1 MCRTVLTI
9 TNLRKRYGGQTVLD
23 GANWFVPDGA
33 RVGLV
38 GANGSGKSTLLR
50 LIAGEGE
57 PDDGSI
63 VVPRDCTAG
72 YLPQEVFGIGGRT
85 VIEHALEAFAEIRTL
100 EAECRRVEHELAEV
114 PVDAPRHDALMA
126 QYTQLRSEWD
136 ARGTYDMESQAEQVL
151 AGLGFR
157 STDLHR
163 DCSEFSG
170 GWQMRLALARLLLR
184 RPHLLLLDEPT
195 NHLDIEART
204 WLEEFLSEYPHSVIV
219 VAHDRYFLDV
229 VVHQISELIHGTIT
243 DFQTNY
249 SRYLVEREE
258 RLQRQAEAYR
268 LQQEEIER
276 LQAFISRFRYQ
287 ASKAA
292 LVQSRIKQL
301 EKIERLKPPEGYR
314 AVHFRFPQPPRS
326 GRAVLQLRG
335 ASKQYGDLQVYR
347 DLDLT
352 IERGRKVALVGPNGA
367 GKSTLVKL
375 LAGVEPLS
383 AGERTVGHNVTL
395 GYFAQDQTQALD
407 PTRTVLD
414 EITRAAPF
422 DLVPQVRHIL
432 GAFLFS
438 GDAVNKRIS
447 VLSGGERN
455 RLALAKLLLHPANC
469 LLLDEPTNHLDIH
482 AKEVLL
488 DALLGFQG
496 TLILVAHDRYILD
509 RLPEEVIEVGAGTA
523 VRYLGNYEEYLRKRA
538 EAEALPTATPN
549 PRAPAAREPAPREPA
564 TRLRSDEPPAAAQ
577 RRERDAERQRQR
589 KAARQ
594 AQQIAAIEAAI
605 ADKEAELSSLTELIN
620 RPDFHQHHADPHDL
634 FSQYAHLRKEIDSL
648 YGQLEEVESAPS
660 AAASYA
666 LQRLDGSGR
675 AE

>member
-1 MCRTVLTI
+1 VLTI
-9 TNLRKRYGGQTVLD
+9 TSLRKRYGSQVVLD
-23 GANWFVPDGA
+23 GLNWFVPEGA

-50 LIAGEGE
+50 VVAGEVE
-57 PDDGSI
+57 PDDGI
-63 VVPRDCTAG
+63 VAVPKDCTVG
-72 YLPQEVFGIGGRT
+72 YLPQEVFGLSGRT
-85 VIEHALEAFAEIRTL
+85 VLEQALTAFAEVRAL

-114 PVDAPRHDALMA
+114 PVDDPRHDELMA
-126 QYTQLRSEWD
+126 TYTHLRSEWD
-136 ARGTYDMESQAEQVL
+136 THGSYDMEAQAERVL

-157 STDLHR
+157 TSDLQR

-170 GWQMRLALARLLLR
+170 GWQMRLALATLLLR
-184 RPHLLLLDEPT
+184 RPQLLLLDEPT

-204 WLEEFLSEYPHSVIV
+204 WLEEFLADYPHTVIV

-229 VVHQISELIHGTIT
+229 VVQQISEVTHGSIT
-243 DFQTNY
+243 DFKTNY

-258 RLQRQAEAYR
+258 RLERQAEAYR

-301 EKIERLKPPEGYR
+301 DKIERLKPPEGFR
-314 AVHFRFPQPPRS
+314 SVHFRFPQPPRS
-326 GRAVLQLRG
+326 GRMVLELRE
-335 ASKQYGDLQVYR
+335 ARKQFGDLVVYAG
-347 DLDLT
+347 LDVA

-367 GKSTLVKL
+367 GKSTLMKL
-375 LAGVEPLS
+375 LAGAEPLDS
-383 AGERTVGHNVTL
+383 GERIVGHNVTL
-395 GYFAQDQTQALD
+395 GYFAQDQTQVLD

-414 EITRAAPF
+414 EITRAAPP

-438 GDAVNKRIS
+438 GDAVNKRTG

-455 RLALAKLLLHPANC
+455 RLALAKLLLYPANC

-488 DALLGFQG
+488 DALLAYTG

-509 RLPEEVIEVGAGTA
+509 RLPEEIIEVGAGTA
-523 VRYLGNYEEYLRKRA
+523 VRYLGNYEDYLSKKA
-538 EAEALPTATPN
+538 AGD
-549 PRAPAAREPAPREPA
+549 APPPAPRLARAERDDG
-564 TRLRSDEPPAAAQ
+564 TRSAAASNADRAAER
-577 RRERDAERQRQR
+577 RREREQ
-589 KAARQ
+589 ARR
-594 AQQIAAIEAAI
+594 AQQLGQIEAAI
-605 ADKEAELSSLTELIN
+605 SEKETELSALSETLN
-620 RPDFHQHHADPHDL
+620 RPDFHQTHPDPHSLYSD
-634 FSQYAHLRKEIDSL
+634 YARLRKEIEAL
-648 YGQLEEVESAPS
+648 YAQLERLESTTAD
-660 AAASYA
+660 ALAS
-666 LQRLDGSGR
+666 
-675 AE
+675 